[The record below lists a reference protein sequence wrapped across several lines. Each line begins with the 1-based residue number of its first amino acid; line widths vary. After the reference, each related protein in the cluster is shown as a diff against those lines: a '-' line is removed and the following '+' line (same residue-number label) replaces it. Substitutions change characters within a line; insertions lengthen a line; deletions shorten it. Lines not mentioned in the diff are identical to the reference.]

1 VVPTSEGWD
10 GENDAP
16 ILLLQDEGVIA
27 RIEPRHDDMAALD
40 QPDAAL
46 APGIGQVAQR
56 FGHPWPGGVDHRAR
70 AQWGPASAGAGC
82 AGWGKVHLHASPAT
96 RASSR
101 CRDGGPRAAASIALS
116 TTSRASSTQ
125 ASE

>member
-1 VVPTSEGWD
+1 VVPTSEAPDD

-56 FGHPWPGGVDHRAR
+56 FGHPRPGGVDHAARAPWGRSQRRGRVRGLGSTSTHRPPRAR
-70 AQWGPASAGAGC
+70 AIAVPVRMVA
-82 AGWGKVHLHASPAT
+82 
-96 RASSR
+96 RARRRPSR
-101 CRDGGPRAAASIALS
+101 
-116 TTSRASSTQ
+116 
-125 ASE
+125 